1 MSEPNLNEIAQL
13 VNRLVND
20 LTMLRISFSNALDDI
35 QRLIEDLTGTNIQTM
50 QRTKKG
56 LLMRL
61 QELMDEN
68 KKLKEE
74 IEKLKQEKK

>member
-20 LTMLRISFSNALDDI
+20 LTMLRISFSNTLDDI